1 MDIHAA
7 KGRCVQNVLGQ
18 DAAIGHH
25 HDQLR
30 GQRSHQLQSRAV
42 PQFGWL
48 IHSQAM

>member
-7 KGRCVQNVLGQ
+7 KGRHVQNVLGQ

-30 GQRSHQLQSRAV
+30 GQRSHQLQSRTV
-42 PQFGWL
+42 PQLSRL
-48 IHSQAM
+48 IYSQAL

>member
-30 GQRSHQLQSRAV
+30 GQRLYQLQSRAV

>member
-7 KGRCVQNVLGQ
+7 KGRHVQNVLGQ

-30 GQRSHQLQSRAV
+30 GQRSHQFQGRAV
-42 PQFGWL
+42 PQLGRL
-48 IHSQAM
+48 VHSQAL

>member
-7 KGRCVQNVLGQ
+7 KGRHVQNVLGQ

-30 GQRSHQLQSRAV
+30 GQRLYQLQGRAV
-42 PQFGWL
+42 PQFGRL
-48 IHSQAM
+48 IHSQAL